1 MQYKR
6 ADARNPNMGL
16 NNKICKNPKYLCLL
30 HQVWLSESD
39 VKRKHCKERPTMDMI
54 GTRLCTNLVKK
65 IRLKRKIIVAFTF
78 IT

>member
-1 MQYKR
+1 MKYKI

-16 NNKICKNPKYLCLL
+16 NNKTCKCPKYWCRL

-39 VKRKHCKERPTMDMI
+39 VKRKKCKERPTMDMI

-65 IRLKRKIIVAFTF
+65 NTSKT
-78 IT
+78 

>member
-1 MQYKR
+1 MKYKI

-16 NNKICKNPKYLCLL
+16 NNKPCKFPKYWCGL

-39 VKRKHCKERPTMDMI
+39 IKRKHCKERPTMDMI

-65 IRLKRKIIVAFTF
+65 NTSKT
-78 IT
+78 

>member
-1 MQYKR
+1 MKYKI

-16 NNKICKNPKYLCLL
+16 NNKICMDPKYWCRL

-54 GTRLCTNLVKK
+54 GIRCCGNLTEKNTSK
-65 IRLKRKIIVAFTF
+65 T
-78 IT
+78 

>member
-1 MQYKR
+1 MKYKI

-16 NNKICKNPKYLCLL
+16 NNKPRKFPKYWCRL
-30 HQVWLSESD
+30 HQVWLAESD

-65 IRLKRKIIVAFTF
+65 NTSKT
-78 IT
+78 

>member
-6 ADARNPNMGL
+6 ADARNPDMGL
-16 NNKICKNPKYLCLL
+16 NNKPCNNPKYWCRL

-65 IRLKRKIIVAFTF
+65 NTSKT
-78 IT
+78 

>member
-1 MQYKR
+1 MYYKI

-16 NNKICKNPKYLCLL
+16 NNKPCKCPKYWCRL

-54 GTRLCTNLVKK
+54 GTRLCANLVKK
-65 IRLKRKIIVAFTF
+65 NTSKT
-78 IT
+78 